1 MAPRDRAQQ
10 GVDLIKQAVLDL
22 LAASDSAMTH
32 AQIVNELGIH
42 SDFEG
47 AGRNYLSWS
56 ILGMLVNAG
65 QVRYKGERQDRRYYV
80 RDDQLNPAR

>member
-1 MAPRDRAQQ
+1 MNAMEKAQH
-10 GVDLIKQAVLDL
+10 GVELIKQAVLEL
-22 LAASDSAMTH
+22 LGASEKAMTH
-32 AQIVNELGIH
+32 AEIVNALGIH

-65 QVRYKGERQDRRYYV
+65 LVRYKGARQDRVYYA
-80 RDDQLNPAR
+80 RDDQSGGNS

>member
-1 MAPRDRAQQ
+1 MDPRDRAQQ
-10 GVDLIKQAVLDL
+10 GVDLVKQAVLEL
-22 LAASDSAMTH
+22 LATSDRAMTH
-32 AQIVNELGIH
+32 AEIVNELGIH

-65 QVRYKGERQDRRYYV
+65 QIRYHGERQSRRYYL
-80 RDDQLNPAR
+80 RDDQLKPTR